1 MAHQLVSD
9 MSSGTEQTC
18 NAGGKSHENKALYY
32 VLSQSLVCMIN
43 VETRY
48 GVICYIHFI
57 DNKLWKALSSEAT

>member
-9 MSSGTEQTC
+9 MSSGTKQTH
-18 NAGGKSHENKALYY
+18 NAGGKSHENKALQY
-32 VLSQSLVCMIN
+32 VLSLCMIN

-48 GVICYIHFI
+48 GMIHYIHFI

>member
-9 MSSGTEQTC
+9 MSSGTEQTR

-48 GVICYIHFI
+48 GVMCYIHFI